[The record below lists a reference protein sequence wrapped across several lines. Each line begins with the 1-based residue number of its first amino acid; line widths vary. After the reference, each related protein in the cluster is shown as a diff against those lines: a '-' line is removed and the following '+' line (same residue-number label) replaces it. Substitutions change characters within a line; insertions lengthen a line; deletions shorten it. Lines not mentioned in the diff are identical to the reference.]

1 MIELKNASVRRDGRV
16 LFSEVDLQIHPHFKV
31 GLTGNNGAGKSSFFA
46 LLLGELLLDT
56 GSLHIPKDWH
66 IGQMAQEIASSQA
79 SALDFVLSGD
89 RVWYAL
95 NQKLAN
101 PSREDDIAKLHSQFE
116 DIDGYA
122 VPARALTIMAGLG
135 FAAGDEKRPVASFS
149 GGWRMRLNLAKTLMG
164 RHDLLLLDEPTNH
177 LDLDAILWL
186 EEHLCAYEGTLIVIS
201 HDEAFLDKVV
211 GRILHIEAGKM
222 TLYTGNYSTFLR
234 TKSERLA
241 QEQQAYQKQEAT
253 RSHLEAFV
261 RRFKAKASKARQAQ
275 SRLKQLER
283 MQILAPVMADSP
295 FCFKFYPPSA
305 KPSPLLVLDK
315 ASIGYGDAPILTGV
329 SLQLTPD
336 SRLGLLGVNGAG
348 KSTLIKALVGELPL
362 LGGTRRA
369 ADGLSVGY
377 FHQHQMEALDGDA
390 TPLLLLRRLSSATSD
405 AVFRAFLGGFDFGGD
420 KMDTPVRLFS
430 GGERARLTLA
440 LIVWQRPNLLVLDEP
455 TNHLD
460 LQMKAALT
468 LALQDYEGAV
478 VLVSHDR
485 QLIGAVCDEL
495 WLVHGGKLSVFEED
509 IAHYGTWLKN
519 NKPQTSKP
527 DPKDSPSEQ
536 SDRHAP
542 TPKISKD
549 ELRKQ
554 NAQRRSQSAPI
565 RKKIAQEE
573 ARLQDLTTKLE
584 GLQDKLGD
592 GTLYDEANK
601 TLLLALLDEQN
612 TLKADMDA
620 TEERLL
626 DAMAQLEAIQIQAS
640 EVP

>member
-1 MIELKNASVRRDGRV
+1 MIELKNACVRRDGRV
-16 LFSEVDLQIHPHFKV
+16 LFSEVDLQIHPHFKI

-46 LLLGELLLDT
+46 LLLGELLLDA
-56 GSLHIPKDWH
+56 GSLHIPKDWRV
-66 IGQMAQEIASSQA
+66 GQMAQEIATSQA

-89 RVWYAL
+89 ALWYEL

-101 PSREDDIAKLHSQFE
+101 PALHEHEIAQLHSQFE

-122 VPARALTIMAGLG
+122 TPARALTIMAGLG
-135 FAAGDEKRPVASFS
+135 FVAGDEKRSVASFS

-186 EEHLCAYEGTLIVIS
+186 EEHLCAYDGTLIVIS

-222 TLYTGNYSTFLR
+222 TLYAGNYSTFLR
-234 TKSERLA
+234 TRSERLA
-241 QEQQAYQKQEAT
+241 QEQHAYQKQEAT

-283 MQILAPVMADSP
+283 MQTLAPVMADSP
-295 FCFKFYPPSA
+295 FCFEFGTPTT

-315 ASIGYGDAPILTGV
+315 ASIGYGDTPILRDT

-362 LGGTRRA
+362 LGGSRQA

-377 FHQHQMEALDGDA
+377 FHQHQMDALDGEA

-430 GGERARLTLA
+430 GGEKARLTLA

-495 WLVHGGKLSVFEED
+495 WLVHEGSLSFFEED
-509 IAHYGTWLKN
+509 IDKYGAWLKS
-519 NKPQTSKP
+519 NKTQAATPNH
-527 DPKDSPSEQ
+527 DDSQ
-536 SDRHAP
+536 VL
-542 TPKISKD
+542 K
-549 ELRKQ
+549 
-554 NAQRRSQSAPI
+554 
-565 RKKIAQEE
+565 
-573 ARLQDLTTKLE
+573 TTK
-584 GLQDKLGD
+584 G
-592 GTLYDEANK
+592 
-601 TLLLALLDEQN
+601 
-612 TLKADMDA
+612 
-620 TEERLL
+620 
-626 DAMAQLEAIQIQAS
+626 AQKKRPTA
-640 EVP
+640 